1 MDNNDTFNND
11 NTQQGFGQQPPKDNS
26 QQRYGQQP
34 YNENSQQYYGGQY
47 NENGQQYY
55 GGQYNG
61 NGQPFYG
68 NQEHQ
73 YGQPVPEQKS
83 KVTAGV
89 LGILLGAFGIHK
101 FYLGYTKAGVIM
113 LLVSILSLGF
123 AATVMEV
130 IGLIEGILYLTK
142 SDEEFYYTYVQNKK
156 EWF

>member
-11 NTQQGFGQQPPKDNS
+11 NTQQGYGQQPPKDNA
-26 QQRYGQQP
+26 QQGCGQQP
-34 YNENSQQYYGGQY
+34 FNENSQQYYGGQY

-55 GGQYNG
+55 G